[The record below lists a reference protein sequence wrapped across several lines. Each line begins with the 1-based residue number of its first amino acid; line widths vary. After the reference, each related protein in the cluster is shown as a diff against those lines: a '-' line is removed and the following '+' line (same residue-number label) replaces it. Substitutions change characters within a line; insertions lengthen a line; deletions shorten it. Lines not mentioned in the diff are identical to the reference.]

1 MERCLQMRFFL
12 TLATSVAVALTV
24 LADQPEALFEP
35 PVRLMSDGLPI
46 NQREKLLYPSPV
58 LLDLNG
64 NQQKV
69 LVVGDLWGKL
79 RVYQPTGKRGDL
91 NWGKATN
98 LQAKGKDLV
107 VPNW

>member
-1 MERCLQMRFFL
+1 MRTFL
-12 TLATSVAVALTV
+12 TLATAVAVAL
-24 LADQPEALFEP
+24 AARAEEPRALFDP
-35 PVRLMSDGLPI
+35 PVRLTSDGAPV
-46 NQREKLLYPSPV
+46 NQAEKLLYPSPV

-64 NQQKV
+64 DKQKV

-91 NWGKATN
+91 NWGTGKN
-98 LQAKGKDLV
+98 LQADGKDLV

>member
-1 MERCLQMRFFL
+1 MKTLL
-12 TLATSVAVALTV
+12 TLATAVTIILT
-24 LADQPEALFEP
+24 ASAEEPQALFDP
-35 PVRLMSDGLPI
+35 PVRLTSEGMPI
-46 NQREKLLYPSPV
+46 NQTEKLLYPSPV

-64 NQQKV
+64 NKQKV

-91 NWGKATN
+91 NWGKPTI

>member
-1 MERCLQMRFFL
+1 MPMRIFL
-12 TLATSVAVALTV
+12 TLATAVTVTWPAL
-24 LADQPEALFEP
+24 AEQPEALFEP
-35 PVRLMSDGLPI
+35 PVRLMSERMPI
-46 NQREKLLYPSPV
+46 NQKEKLLYPSPV

-64 NQQKV
+64 DKQKL
-69 LVVGDLWGKL
+69 LVIGDLWGKL

-91 NWGKATN
+91 TWGKGKN

>member
-1 MERCLQMRFFL
+1 MRTFL
-12 TLATSVAVALTV
+12 TLATAITV
-24 LADQPEALFEP
+24 GLPLQAQPSKELFEQ
-35 PVRLMSDGLPI
+35 PVRLMSEGKPI
-46 NQREKLLYPSPV
+46 NQEERLLYPSPV

-64 NQQKV
+64 DGQKV
-69 LVVGDLWGKL
+69 LVIGDLWGKL

-91 NWGKATN
+91 TWGKGTN